1 MGLGDWL
8 NRLAEH
14 EQKVGEEIAQQPE
27 YSNRGEMYRNE
38 EPEETSPEDRFKK
51 EAGEQGRAEFQQ
63 IKNALESAN
72 AEIESNI
79 SKLKDIEKQLID
91 DVQDYKEYV
100 ERYPNNLAVK
110 EEIKRVVIITGSKI
124 MALSTYKNN
133 QLEVFKPKFQN
144 LWPAGSDKLITELQS
159 KYKTNLEVLES
170 EENYQK
176 RFVYLDRLANFYFGK
191 TDQPPY
197 QLARRKDGSLFPFS
211 SPSIKQILS
220 EETEKSQKEEF
231 LELQKNNLIDQEK
244 FNDRIAKALEDIAD
258 KLDDIGS
265 ERGGSNGIGLKE
277 IAIGGFTFNAFKN
290 FMYDRDRRFADLLG
304 RELKR

>member
-1 MGLGDWL
+1 MGFSDWL
-8 NRLAEH
+8 NSLAEH
-14 EQKVGEEIAQQPE
+14 EQKVGEQIAQQPE

-51 EAGEQGRAEFQQ
+51 EAEEQGRAEFQQ
-63 IKNALESAN
+63 IKSALESAN

-79 SKLKDIEKQLID
+79 SKLKDIEKQLIE
-91 DVQDYKEYV
+91 DVQDYKEYA

-110 EEIKRVVIITGSKI
+110 EEIKRLVIITGAKI
-124 MALSTYKNN
+124 MDLSTYKNE
-133 QLEVFKPKFQN
+133 QVETFSPKYQN
-144 LWPAGSDKLITELQS
+144 LWPAGAANLIADLQS
-159 KYKTNLEVLES
+159 KYKTNLEILES
-170 EENYQK
+170 EENYQN
-176 RFVYLDRLANFYFGK
+176 RFVYLDQLANFYFGK

-244 FNDRIAKALEDIAD
+244 FNDRITKALEDIAD

-265 ERGGSNGIGLKE
+265 ERGGSSGIGLKE
-277 IAIGGFTFNAFKN
+277 VAIGGFTFNAFKN